1 MVKRNPKEVAVE
13 DMTLADLHEMAVGFA
28 MGSHDNGGEVIP
40 TFTLLNAGGIDIV
53 SAPWRDDRE
62 KHAAVEFVARKIA
75 ENFSRAYSFVVEM
88 YVAQSKVGEPYVEPS
103 KRHPSQRDEVLMVS
117 TYGRDGSLFITRF
130 LITPA
135 RGTLPAKLGPRVDVT
150 AEEARQ
156 MQGRVF
162 NLFRPYS
169 DRMRANNGP
178 LDGGYS
184 RDGGRPH

>member
-1 MVKRNPKEVAVE
+1 MVKRDPRTIEPD
-13 DMTLADLHEMAVGFA
+13 DMTLSNLHEMAVGFA
-28 MGSHDNGGEVIP
+28 MGSHESSGEVMP

-62 KHAAVEFVARKIA
+62 KHAAVEFVASKIA

-88 YVAQSKVGEPYVEPS
+88 YVAAQVVGAPYVEPS

-135 RGTLPAKLGPRVDVT
+135 RGDTPATLGPRVDVT
-150 AEEARQ
+150 DEEARQ
-156 MQGRVF
+156 MQGERKS
-162 NLFRPYS
+162 RHPT
-169 DRMRANNGP
+169 
-178 LDGGYS
+178 LDGEI
-184 RDGGRPH
+184 GRAHV